1 MKQYLNILLRNQF
14 NLFYRFGYT
23 YIPNS
28 ELVEFDGTLS
38 EEIKVKLVNKFATTT
53 PFEYDE
59 EYLILHLD
67 KETQDDNQFT
77 QFEIQDIVAVYP
89 LSKQAKIS
97 IESKIDQRIK
107 LETPIFETL
116 LPAIE
121 TEIENK
127 EVEKAISAIWEI
139 CKIDSPLEKYL
150 SDLGIENIF
159 NGIKHRKKGTKAN
172 KIQNGNYWEYLI
184 AYDYFQYFPE
194 GIIRHFYQLGEVFS
208 YYKGKSDGIEGT
220 KIEDIL
226 KQIGSG
232 NFEQVLQ
239 KFNKKTLPTSFIETM
254 NEIGKSEFNPII
266 VSVLFLKWK
275 SDLSNQDINI
285 LKSTVFHNGK
295 IAFIDKFPTEVKFA
309 LILLGAFFGFRKF
322 YDNYYDILNL
332 RFYKSYKSQQSEVD
346 TEVYQEQG
354 KTDLEKN
361 IGEKI
366 EEEKLTNK
374 SEEENPIEE
383 QAFENQVEEPKQTQE
398 TLKSKTVLQNKKENK
413 SDISRQYQKIIQDA
427 LSKQSEIKMA
437 DIAKMI
443 KEQTG
448 QSTQVGIVE
457 NVAKQMGEIE
467 IIKIGRSKGIRKKGT
482 IGTLFNQ

>member
-1 MKQYLNILLRNQF
+1 MKQYLSILLRNKF

-28 ELVEFDGTLS
+28 ELVEFEGTLS
-38 EEIKVKLVNKFATTT
+38 EEIKVKLVNNFATTT

-67 KETQDDNQFT
+67 KQHQNDNPFT
-77 QFEIQDIVAVYP
+77 QFEIQDIISIYP

-127 EVEKAISAIWEI
+127 EVEKAISAIWKI

-159 NGIKHRKKGTKAN
+159 NGIKHRKKGAKAN

-220 KIEDIL
+220 KIENIL

-275 SDLSNQDINI
+275 SDLSNQDISI

-295 IAFIDKFPTEVKFA
+295 IAFIDKFPTEVKLA
-309 LILLGAFFGFRKF
+309 LILLGAFYGFRKF
-322 YDNYYDILNL
+322 YDNYYEVLNL
-332 RFYKSYKSQQSEVD
+332 RFYKDFQSPQKEFTIDLRNNV
-346 TEVYQEQG
+346 TENLV
-354 KTDLEKN
+354 TDEN
-361 IGEKI
+361 
-366 EEEKLTNK
+366 N
-374 SEEENPIEE
+374 EEENLSNKP
-383 QAFENQVEEPKQTQE
+383 VEENKTEERTIETDIKELEQTQE
-398 TLKSKTVLQNKKENK
+398 TSNVQTVLKDKKENK
-413 SDISRQYQKIIQDA
+413 SDISSQYQKIIQDA

-437 DIAKMI
+437 DISAMI
-443 KEQTG
+443 KEKTG
-448 QSTQVGIVE
+448 QSTQVGIVA
-457 NVAKQMGEIE
+457 NVAKQMNEIE
-467 IIKIGRSKGIRKKGT
+467 IIKIGRAKGIRKKGT
-482 IGTLFNQ
+482 LGTLFNQ